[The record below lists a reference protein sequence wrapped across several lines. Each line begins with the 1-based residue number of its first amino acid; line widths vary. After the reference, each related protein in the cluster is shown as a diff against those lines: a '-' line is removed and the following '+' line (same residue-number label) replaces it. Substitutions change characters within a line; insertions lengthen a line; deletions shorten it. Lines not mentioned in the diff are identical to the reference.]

1 MAPDNRPRSREKKIA
16 EGKVGVEKKGS
27 GLDNKPSQGS
37 SSGSSP
43 ISSQTSS
50 GSRPAGGMRA
60 GGGFGLGK
68 LLPILVILVI
78 FFIAKGMFGGSDDT
92 VSSGQQ
98 TAQDQNQQPLSQ
110 TDSPQTSGQSGSE
123 SATQTAGG
131 MGDIFATLLGG
142 YTTSAGDYTSYEQQ
156 AQAEDVPLPQLDTSV
171 DPSARQKFTSI
182 VGQGADMVTIMVYLC
197 GTDLESRSG
206 MGTADLQE
214 MAAAT
219 LSDNVRVIVYT
230 GGCKKWKNNLVSSS
244 TNQIY
249 QVKGGGVKLLEADM
263 GSVSMS
269 DPATLTTF
277 IKYCN
282 DNFPANRNE
291 LILWDHG
298 SGSLSGYAYD
308 EKFPQSGSM
317 NLSGIKKAISDSGV
331 KFDFVGFD
339 ACLMATVETALMLS
353 DYSDYMIASEETEPG
368 VGWYYTNWLTK
379 LSQDTSMPTTEIGKN
394 IVDDFV
400 SVCDRKCPGQ
410 KSTLSVTDLAEI
422 AAKVPDKLNK
432 FSTST
437 SRLISDVNGYM
448 TVSDARNR
456 AKEFAQ
462 SSKIDQIDF
471 IHFANLLNTP
481 ESKELAEALGSCV
494 KYNRTQR
501 AITNANGLSVYFP
514 YKKASK
520 AGAMVKTYEQIGM
533 DSAYSDC
540 IRAFA
545 SNEQSGQVGSDGA
558 GSPLGSLFGSMYGT
572 DYAGS
577 GGESYGGYTDML
589 GGLMSAL
596 LTGRSGAAGSLDTS
610 VLNIT
615 DNGKGQKVFKLSE
628 QQWDEVSNVD
638 LNVFVD
644 DGEGFIDLGLDNTFR
659 MDPDNNL
666 IAEFDNTWMTIN
678 GHLVA
683 YYHTDTEDN
692 GVQYSING
700 YVPAYLNGQRVELLL
715 AFTDEFPDGTIT
727 GARYIYDDEGETE
740 TVAKNTIALSAGD
753 ELKFICRYYDYN
765 GKYNNTYYLGDP
777 LVLDSPDV
785 VIRNMELDTN
795 EAKAT
800 FVFTDMYQQQYWSP
814 VIQ

>member
-1 MAPDNRPRSREKKIA
+1 MAPDNRPRSREKKVA
-16 EGKVGVEKKGS
+16 DGKVSVEKKGS
-27 GLDNKPSQGS
+27 GLDPKPQGTGSGGS
-37 SSGSSP
+37 SSGSS
-43 ISSQTSS
+43 
-50 GSRPAGGMRA
+50 GSRPSGGMRA
-60 GGGFGLGK
+60 GGFGFGK
-68 LLPILVILVI
+68 IIFFLVIIIIL
-78 FFIAKGMFGGSDDT
+78 FGAKGLFGGSSDDGT
-92 VSSGQQ
+92 GAGGQS
-98 TAQDQNQQPLSQ
+98 AQDQNQSQ
-110 TDSPQTSGQSGSE
+110 TSQSAGDQSFGQSGSN
-123 SATQTAGG
+123 TDAGGMG

-142 YTTSAGDYTSYEQQ
+142 YTTSAGDYSAYEQQ
-156 AQAEDVPLPQLDTSV
+156 AEAEDAPLPQLDTSV

-182 VGQGADMVTIMVYLC
+182 IGQGADMVTIMVYLC

-230 GGCKKWKNNLVSSS
+230 GGCKQWKNNLVSSS
-244 TNQIY
+244 KNQIY

-263 GSVSMS
+263 GNVSMS
-269 DPATLTTF
+269 DPSTLTTF

-353 DYSDYMIASEETEPG
+353 DYADYMIASEETEPG

-379 LSQDTSMPTTEIGKN
+379 LSQDTGMPTTEIGKN

-400 SVCDRKCPGQ
+400 NVCDKKCPGQ

-437 SRLISDVNGYM
+437 SDLISDVNGYI
-448 TVSDARNR
+448 TVSDARNK

-471 IHFANLLNTP
+471 IHFAKLLNTP
-481 ESKELAEALGSCV
+481 QSNELAEALGSCV

-520 AGAMVKTYEQIGM
+520 AGAMAKTYEQIGM
-533 DSAYSDC
+533 DSAYTDC

-545 SNEQSGQVGSDGA
+545 SNEQSGQMGADGA

-577 GGESYGGYTDML
+577 GGESYGGYSDML
-589 GGLMSAL
+589 GGLMSTL
-596 LTGRSGAAGSLDTS
+596 LTGRNGASGSLNTD
-610 VLNIT
+610 VLKVT
-615 DNGKGQKVFKLSE
+615 DNGKGQNVFKLSAQE
-628 QQWDEVSNVD
+628 WKEVSMVD

-644 DGEGFIDLGLDNTFR
+644 DGEGFIDLGLDNTFKF
-659 MDPDNNL
+659 DSDDNL
-666 IAEFDNTWMTIN
+666 IAEFDNTWMTID

-692 GVQYSING
+692 GKEYSING

-715 AFTDEFPDGTIT
+715 AFTDQFPDGKIT
-727 GARYIYDDEGETE
+727 GARYVYDDDEATE

-753 ELKFICRYYDYN
+753 ELRFICRYYDYN

-777 LVLDSPDV
+777 LVLSSPDV
-785 VIRNMELDTN
+785 TIRNMELDTGS
-795 EAKAT
+795 ARAT
-800 FVFTDMYQQQYWSP
+800 YVFTDMYQQQYWSP
-814 VIQ
+814 VINASK

>member
-1 MAPDNRPRSREKKIA
+1 MAPDNRPRSRDKRVG

-27 GLDNKPSQGS
+27 GLDPRPVNSA
-37 SSGSSP
+37 SSGSG
-43 ISSQTSS
+43 SS
-50 GSRPAGGMRA
+50 GGMRT
-60 GGGFGLGK
+60 GGGFGPGK
-68 LLPILVILVI
+68 LLPFLVIIVI
-78 FFIAKGMFGGSDDT
+78 FFVAKGMFGGSEDAG
-92 VSSGQQ
+92 SSGQLSG
-98 TAQDQNQQPLSQ
+98 QDQSQ
-110 TDSPQTSGQSGSE
+110 TQSQSQTQAPAQSQGSGSE
-123 SATQTAGG
+123 VPG
-131 MGDIFATLLGG
+131 MSDIFATLLGG
-142 YTTSAGDYTSYEQQ
+142 YTTSASDYSSYEQESAASQ
-156 AQAEDVPLPQLDTSV
+156 ETLPQLDTSV
-171 DPSARQKFTSI
+171 DPSARAKFTSI

-214 MAAAT
+214 MASAT
-219 LSDNVRVIVYT
+219 ISENVNLIVYT
-230 GGCKKWKNNLVSSS
+230 GGCKKWKNNIVSSS
-244 TNQIY
+244 RNQIY
-249 QVKGGGVKLLEADM
+249 QVKGGGVKLLEEDM
-263 GSVSMS
+263 GNVSMS
-269 DPATLTTF
+269 DPATLTSF
-277 IKYCN
+277 IKYCSS
-282 DNFPANRNE
+282 NFPANRNE

-317 NLSGIKKAISDSGV
+317 SLTGIKKAISDSGV

-353 DYSDYMIASEETEPG
+353 DYADYMIASEETEPG
-368 VGWYYTNWLTK
+368 VGWYYTNWLTE
-379 LSQDTSMPTTEIGKN
+379 LSKDTSMPTTQIGKN

-422 AAKVPDKLNK
+422 AAKVPDKLNS

-437 SRLISDVNGYM
+437 SKLISDVNGYM

-471 IHFANLLNTP
+471 IHFAKLLDTP
-481 ESKELAEALGSCV
+481 QSNELAETLSACV

-501 AITNANGLSVYFP
+501 SITNANGLSVYFP

-533 DSAYSDC
+533 DSAYADC

-545 SNEQSGQVGSDGA
+545 SNEQSGQIGSDGA
-558 GSPLGSLFGSMYGT
+558 GSPLGSLFGSMYGS

-577 GGESYGGYTDML
+577 GGESYGGYNDML
-589 GGLMSAL
+589 GGLMASL
-596 LTGRSGAAGSLDTS
+596 LTGRSGAAGSLETG
-610 VLNIT
+610 VLT
-615 DNGKGQKVFKLSE
+615 PVDNAKGQKVFKLSE
-628 QQWDEVSNVD
+628 EQWKEVSSVD

-644 DGEGFIDLGLDNTFR
+644 DGEGFIDLGLDNTFEF
-659 MDPDNNL
+659 DQDNNL
-666 IAEFDNTWMTIN
+666 IADFDNTWMTIN

-692 GVQYSING
+692 GKNYSING
-700 YVPAYLNGQRVELLL
+700 YVPAYLNGQRAELLL

-727 GARYIYDDEGETE
+727 GARFIYDDDEATE
-740 TVAKNTIALSAGD
+740 TVAKNTIALAAGD
-753 ELKFICRYYDYN
+753 ELRFICRYYDYN
-765 GKYNNTYYLGDP
+765 GKYNNTFYLGDP

-785 VIRNMELDTN
+785 EIMNMKLDVDAGK
-795 EAKAT
+795 AKAT
-800 FVFTDMYQQQYWSP
+800 YVFTDMYQQQYWSP
-814 VIQ
+814 VCK